1 MNHYQRQM
9 IKEAYKEGYE
19 SGLNESLGGFS
30 GVGDEIKR
38 LTRELKYQRD
48 VRRAINRRRPSLDVP
63 FSYAGYPI
71 DPYQFGGMRGPN
83 YRSTEEDR
91 P

>member
-1 MNHYQRQM
+1 MNFRQRLQ
-9 IKEAYKEGYE
+9 EAYQEGYE

-38 LTRELKYQRD
+38 LSRELKYQRD
-48 VRRAINRRRPSLDVP
+48 VRRAINRRRPTLDTP
-63 FSYAGYPI
+63 YPYAALSI